1 MIVEAQLSI
10 IFNTH
15 SPCLSVTAVKPSS
28 VQVNLALSSLDEDLA
43 GIEVEGV
50 VALEALYL
58 EILSRID
65 ISSISSSEKPV
76 FALLQTIAL
85 NASFGR

>member
-1 MIVEAQLSI
+1 M
-10 IFNTH
+10 
-15 SPCLSVTAVKPSS
+15 
-28 VQVNLALSSLDEDLA
+28 QVNLALSSLDEDLA

-58 EILSRID
+58 EILNRID